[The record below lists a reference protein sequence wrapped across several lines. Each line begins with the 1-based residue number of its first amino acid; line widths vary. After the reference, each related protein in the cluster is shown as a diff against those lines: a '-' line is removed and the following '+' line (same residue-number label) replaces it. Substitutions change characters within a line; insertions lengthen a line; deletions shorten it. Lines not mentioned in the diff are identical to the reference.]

1 MNDKL
6 YYFSVVIFNK
16 LFGKK
21 QLKDRTISLNDQ
33 TGHWNGFTTA
43 VMLAKS
49 PSGTGMR
56 TATTSK

>member
-33 TGHWNGFTTA
+33 TGH
-43 VMLAKS
+43 
-49 PSGTGMR
+49 
-56 TATTSK
+56 